1 MVLGQAFGLDLDKAE
16 RFSNILESGIVS
28 VNNVVASD
36 PRFPFGG
43 VKNNGFGKVLSRSG
57 MLEFVNVKS
66 VRFYDQLIYNHH
78 VE

>member
-43 VKNNGFGKVLSRSG
+43 VKKNGFGKELSRYG